1 MIADRRL
8 WLTADRARV
17 VEEGDPEAAFLF
29 TSPGKEISD
38 EDAERYG
45 LDEKPKAEEKQAETP
60 ADKEAPAPA
69 NKARKATKKKS

>member
-8 WLTADRARV
+8 WLTADRERV

-29 TSPGKEISD
+29 ATPGKEVSD

-45 LDEKPKAEEKQAETP
+45 LKPSRKAKDDDAPVAEEKQAP
-60 ADKEAPAPA
+60 PPA
-69 NKARKATKKKS
+69 NKARKAAKKKG